1 MQAKAREKKL
11 EPLLKKVLELLDD
24 EPEREGLIDTPKRW
38 AESLVTSTQ
47 GIDQDPATILSTLF
61 TLDSDDSV
69 LTHDDMVL
77 MTNIEFTS
85 TCEHHIAPMRGHVH
99 IAYIPN
105 EKGQVL
111 GLSKLPRLVELFAK
125 RLQMQERLTQ
135 QIAQALDD
143 YIAPLGVIVVLQAIH
158 YCMIQRGVKQHES
171 ATLTTARRGLFLENP
186 ELETKFQAYLKMQ
199 LDTQSRG

>member
-1 MQAKAREKKL
+1 MKKSDRQKKL
-11 EPLLKKVLELLDD
+11 EPLLKKVLELLD
-24 EPEREGLIDTPKRW
+24 EHPHREGLIDTPKRW
-38 AESLVTSTQ
+38 AESLVTSTA
-47 GIDQDPATILSTLF
+47 GIDQDPASVLSTLF
-61 TLDSDDSV
+61 TLDSDDAV
-69 LTHDDMVL
+69 LTHDDMIL

-105 EKGQVL
+105 VKGQVL
-111 GLSKLPRLVELFAK
+111 GLSKLPRIVEVFAK

-135 QIAQALDD
+135 EIAQALDD
-143 YIAPLGVIVVLQAIH
+143 YIAPLGVIVVMQAIH

-199 LDTQSRG
+199 LDNQSRG

>member
-1 MQAKAREKKL
+1 MRSSERQKKL
-11 EPLLKKVLELLDD
+11 QPLLKKVLSLLDD
-24 EPEREGLIDTPKRW
+24 DPDREGLIDTPKRW
-38 AESLVTSTQ
+38 AESLVTSTA
-47 GIDQDPATILSTLF
+47 GIDSDPAQILKTIF
-61 TLDSDDSV
+61 TLDGHDSV

-85 TCEHHIAPMRGHVH
+85 TCEHHIAPMRGFVH

-105 EKGQVL
+105 AEKQLL
-111 GLSKLPRLVELFAK
+111 GLSKLPRIVDVFAK
-125 RLQMQERLTQ
+125 RLQIQERLTQ

-143 YIAPLGVIVVLQAIH
+143 YLVPLGVIVVLQAIH

-171 ATLTTARRGLFLENP
+171 STLTTARRGLFLDNP

-199 LDTQSRG
+199 LDNRTRE

>member
-1 MQAKAREKKL
+1 MKAKAREKKL